1 MDLQTISWQCRS
13 SQQSQLSFRLFGVM
27 VHSLLIQMLSG
38 PTLYFQSHL
47 YVRGCLIEDLLELKL
62 VVASFEGTVCKPLV

>member
-1 MDLQTISWQCRS
+1 
-13 SQQSQLSFRLFGVM
+13 M

-47 YVRGCLIEDLLELKL
+47 YVRSCLIEDLLELKL